1 MEKKIVSSNKVILD
15 KKLNKRNIIITNQ
28 SHIKSFIKN
37 FKLTKNEQTSNKSE
51 MNYYTKTESNINK
64 QKKCNNNIYKEIK
77 DNNIKKLNKIKEK
90 EKEKIF
96 VTNNSL
102 NKSEIKSNNK
112 TDTKFGNIRVNKINF
127 NINDG
132 KNKMDLYTNSNTNYR
147 QINYI
152 HLKNK
157 KNKNS
162 DSNNLRNITNEY
174 SENKDESDIQ
184 SNKNIKKSLLYNFSN
199 ELICKYNNRTAI
211 VRKRIGKE
219 EPSKKQIKFKDMK
232 TFLAHIEIFMSL
244 YLKKIFNYFLQK
256 IQIYDKPKENP
267 GIFNNNS
274 YHLRPIVNV
283 NNSHCSLYCSIN
295 VNQDKLINTL
305 LNNKH
310 FSSFSQ
316 NTNTPINKKKQN
328 KIENNIEI
336 KSNDNNIIKRNR
348 NFPINSIGINLKTEN
363 SPRINN
369 KFNIISKKNSNEDI
383 NNEKIFDKNDS
394 NNNIK
399 ISPIK
404 ELNINL
410 GQLNFFKFS
419 LNKQNEINNNKYENN
434 INSKTNLLNKIK
446 SCKENLYQINFKKNK
461 LQTIKSAKNDIYIKP
476 KETQQKKPIKEI
488 KIQNKL
494 SPKNNYLN
502 INSYN
507 TFHKINNK
515 ISKRNCHNE
524 DNIIKKIY
532 IKRGN
537 QMNNNFDY
545 STFSHYNSTFI
556 NYKADNEKNIN
567 DVLLI
572 KEIQTLDKR
581 IFINIKY
588 IQINKNNNINRF
600 RKKFYNG
607 EKVQIVRLYSISINN
622 NKISLNKELYENLKM
637 YNLNNYKD
645 IADYCFFDNYK
656 NKNMKNLVNL
666 INKIKII
673 IFKKILRILSKA
685 YSKKSII
692 KTLLIK
698 NYKKNIKRFFLRFI
712 KNTLIQKDKNHKVI
726 YHKINYND
734 DFNTNNRFQ
743 TPKNIDR
750 FKKINNTKSYNLTY
764 KNSNNQ
770 INFSKILIDKHTPKE
785 SFSNFKK

>member
-64 QKKCNNNIYKEIK
+64 QKKCTNNIYKEIK

-96 VTNNSL
+96 VNNNSL

-127 NINDG
+127 DINDG
-132 KNKMDLYTNSNTNYR
+132 KNKMDPYTNSNTNYR

-162 DSNNLRNITNEY
+162 DSNNLRNITNDI

-256 IQIYDKPKENP
+256 IQIYEKPKENP

-305 LNNKH
+305 LNNKN

-369 KFNIISKKNSNEDI
+369 KFNIISKKNSNED

-419 LNKQNEINNNKYENN
+419 LNKQNEINNNKFENN
-434 INSKTNLLNKIK
+434 INSKSNLLNKIK

-494 SPKNNYLN
+494 TTKNNYLN
-502 INSYN
+502 NNSYN
-507 TFHKINNK
+507 NFHKINNK

-645 IADYCFFDNYK
+645 IADYCFFDNDK
-656 NKNMKNLVNL
+656 NKNLKNLVNL

>member
-64 QKKCNNNIYKEIK
+64 QKKCTNNISKEIK

-127 NINDG
+127 DINDG

-162 DSNNLRNITNEY
+162 DSNNLRNITNDI

-369 KFNIISKKNSNEDI
+369 KFNIISKKNSNED

-419 LNKQNEINNNKYENN
+419 LNKQNEINNNKFENN
-434 INSKTNLLNKIK
+434 ISSRTNLLNKIK

-494 SPKNNYLN
+494 TTKNNYLN
-502 INSYN
+502 NNSYN
-507 TFHKINNK
+507 NFHKINNK

-645 IADYCFFDNYK
+645 IADYCFFDNDK
-656 NKNMKNLVNL
+656 NKNLKNLVNL

>member
-64 QKKCNNNIYKEIK
+64 QKKCTNNIYKEIK

-96 VTNNSL
+96 VNNNSL

-127 NINDG
+127 DINDG
-132 KNKMDLYTNSNTNYR
+132 KNKMDLHANSNTNYR

-219 EPSKKQIKFKDMK
+219 ESSKKQIKFKDMK

-305 LNNKH
+305 LNNKN

-369 KFNIISKKNSNEDI
+369 KFNIISKKNSNED

-419 LNKQNEINNNKYENN
+419 LNKQNEINNNKFENN
-434 INSKTNLLNKIK
+434 ISSRTNLLNKIK

-494 SPKNNYLN
+494 TTKNNYLN

-507 TFHKINNK
+507 NFHKINNK

-645 IADYCFFDNYK
+645 IADYCFFDNDK
-656 NKNMKNLVNL
+656 NKNLKNLVNL

>member
-64 QKKCNNNIYKEIK
+64 QKKCTNNISKEIK

-96 VTNNSL
+96 VNNNSL

-127 NINDG
+127 DINDG

-162 DSNNLRNITNEY
+162 DSNNLKNITNEY

-219 EPSKKQIKFKDMK
+219 ESSKKQIKFKDMK

-256 IQIYDKPKENP
+256 IQIYEKPKENP

-305 LNNKH
+305 LNNKN

-348 NFPINSIGINLKTEN
+348 NSPINSIGINLKTEN

-369 KFNIISKKNSNEDI
+369 KFNIISKKNSNED

-419 LNKQNEINNNKYENN
+419 LNKQNEINNNKFENN
-434 INSKTNLLNKIK
+434 ISSRTNLLNKIK

-494 SPKNNYLN
+494 TTKNNYLN

-645 IADYCFFDNYK
+645 IADYCFFDNDK
-656 NKNMKNLVNL
+656 NKNLKNLVNL

-673 IFKKILRILSKA
+673 IFKKILKILSKA

>member
-64 QKKCNNNIYKEIK
+64 QKKCTNNIYKEIK

-96 VTNNSL
+96 VNNNSL

-127 NINDG
+127 DINDG

-369 KFNIISKKNSNEDI
+369 KFNIISKKNSNED

-419 LNKQNEINNNKYENN
+419 LNKQNEINNNKFENN

-494 SPKNNYLN
+494 TTKNNYLN

-507 TFHKINNK
+507 NFHKINNK

-622 NKISLNKELYENLKM
+622 NQISLNKELYENLKM

-645 IADYCFFDNYK
+645 IADYCFFDNDK
-656 NKNMKNLVNL
+656 NKNLKNLVNL

>member
-1 MEKKIVSSNKVILD
+1 MEKKIVPSNKVILD

-64 QKKCNNNIYKEIK
+64 QKKCTNNISKEIK

-96 VTNNSL
+96 VNNNSL

-127 NINDG
+127 DINDG

-219 EPSKKQIKFKDMK
+219 ESSKKQIKFKDMK

-256 IQIYDKPKENP
+256 IQIYEKPKENP

-348 NFPINSIGINLKTEN
+348 NSPINSIGINLKTEN

-369 KFNIISKKNSNEDI
+369 KFNIISKKNSNED

-494 SPKNNYLN
+494 TTKNNYLN

-507 TFHKINNK
+507 NFHKINNK

-622 NKISLNKELYENLKM
+622 NKICLNKELYENLKM

-645 IADYCFFDNYK
+645 IADYCFFDNDK
-656 NKNMKNLVNL
+656 NKNLKNLVNL

-692 KTLLIK
+692 KTLLNK

>member
-64 QKKCNNNIYKEIK
+64 QKKCTNNIYKEIK

-96 VTNNSL
+96 VNNNSL

-127 NINDG
+127 DINDG

-162 DSNNLRNITNEY
+162 DSNNLKNITNEY

-219 EPSKKQIKFKDMK
+219 ESSKKQIKFKDMK

-256 IQIYDKPKENP
+256 IQIYEKPKENP

-305 LNNKH
+305 LNNKN

-369 KFNIISKKNSNEDI
+369 KFNIISKKNSNED

-419 LNKQNEINNNKYENN
+419 LNKQNEINNNKFENN
-434 INSKTNLLNKIK
+434 ISSRTNLLNKIK

-494 SPKNNYLN
+494 TTKNNYLN

-507 TFHKINNK
+507 NFHKINNK

-645 IADYCFFDNYK
+645 IADYCFFDNDK
-656 NKNMKNLVNL
+656 NKNLKNLVNL

>member
-64 QKKCNNNIYKEIK
+64 QKKCTNNIYKEIK

-96 VTNNSL
+96 VNNNSL

-127 NINDG
+127 DINDG
-132 KNKMDLYTNSNTNYR
+132 KNKMDIYTNSNTNYR

-305 LNNKH
+305 LNNKN

-369 KFNIISKKNSNEDI
+369 KFNIISKKNSNED

-419 LNKQNEINNNKYENN
+419 LNKQNEINNNKFENN
-434 INSKTNLLNKIK
+434 ISSRTNLLNKIK

-494 SPKNNYLN
+494 TTKNNYLN

-507 TFHKINNK
+507 NFHKINNK

-645 IADYCFFDNYK
+645 IADYCFFDNDK
-656 NKNMKNLVNL
+656 NKNLKNLVNL

>member
-64 QKKCNNNIYKEIK
+64 QKKCTNNIYKEIK

-96 VTNNSL
+96 VNNNSL

-127 NINDG
+127 DINDG

-256 IQIYDKPKENP
+256 IQIYEKPKENP

-316 NTNTPINKKKQN
+316 NINTPINKKKQN

-369 KFNIISKKNSNEDI
+369 KFNIISKKNSNED

-419 LNKQNEINNNKYENN
+419 LNKQNEINNNKFENN
-434 INSKTNLLNKIK
+434 ISSRTNLLNKIK

-494 SPKNNYLN
+494 TTKNNYLN
-502 INSYN
+502 NNSYN
-507 TFHKINNK
+507 NFHKINNK

-645 IADYCFFDNYK
+645 IADYCFFDNDK
-656 NKNMKNLVNL
+656 NKNLKNLVNL

>member
-64 QKKCNNNIYKEIK
+64 QKKCTNNIYKEIK

-96 VTNNSL
+96 VNNNSL

-112 TDTKFGNIRVNKINF
+112 TDNKFGNIRVNKINF
-127 NINDG
+127 DINDG

-219 EPSKKQIKFKDMK
+219 ESSKKQIKFKDMK

-256 IQIYDKPKENP
+256 IQIYEKPKENP

-305 LNNKH
+305 LNNKN

-369 KFNIISKKNSNEDI
+369 KFNIISKKNSNED

-419 LNKQNEINNNKYENN
+419 LNKQNEINNNKFENN
-434 INSKTNLLNKIK
+434 ISSRTNLLNKIK

-494 SPKNNYLN
+494 TTKNNYLN

-507 TFHKINNK
+507 NFHKINNK

-645 IADYCFFDNYK
+645 IADYCFFDNDK
-656 NKNMKNLVNL
+656 NKNLKNLVNL

-673 IFKKILRILSKA
+673 IFKKILKILSKA

>member
-64 QKKCNNNIYKEIK
+64 QKKCTNNIYKEIK

-96 VTNNSL
+96 VNNNSL

-127 NINDG
+127 DINDG

-162 DSNNLRNITNEY
+162 EGNNLKNITNEY

-305 LNNKH
+305 LNNKD

-369 KFNIISKKNSNEDI
+369 KFNIISKKNSNED

-419 LNKQNEINNNKYENN
+419 LNKQNEINNNKFENN
-434 INSKTNLLNKIK
+434 ISSRTNLLNKIK

-494 SPKNNYLN
+494 TTKNNYLN

-507 TFHKINNK
+507 NFHKINNK

-645 IADYCFFDNYK
+645 IADYCFFDNDK
-656 NKNMKNLVNL
+656 NKNLKNLVNL

>member
-64 QKKCNNNIYKEIK
+64 QKKCTNNIYKEIK

-127 NINDG
+127 DINDG
-132 KNKMDLYTNSNTNYR
+132 KNKMDPYTNSNTNYR

-162 DSNNLRNITNEY
+162 DSNNLKNITNEY

-369 KFNIISKKNSNEDI
+369 KFNIISKKNSNED

-419 LNKQNEINNNKYENN
+419 LNKQNEINNNKFENN
-434 INSKTNLLNKIK
+434 ISSRTNLLNKIK

-494 SPKNNYLN
+494 TTKNNYLN

-645 IADYCFFDNYK
+645 IADYCFFDNDK
-656 NKNMKNLVNL
+656 NKNLKNLVNL

>member
-1 MEKKIVSSNKVILD
+1 MEKKIVPSNKVILD

-64 QKKCNNNIYKEIK
+64 QKKCTNNISKEIK

-112 TDTKFGNIRVNKINF
+112 TDNKFGNIRVNKINF
-127 NINDG
+127 DINDG

-162 DSNNLRNITNEY
+162 DSNNLKNITNEY

-305 LNNKH
+305 LNNKN

-369 KFNIISKKNSNEDI
+369 KFNIISKKNSNED

-419 LNKQNEINNNKYENN
+419 LNKQNEINNNKFENN
-434 INSKTNLLNKIK
+434 ISSRTNLLNKIK

-494 SPKNNYLN
+494 TTKNNYLN

-507 TFHKINNK
+507 NFHKINNK

-588 IQINKNNNINRF
+588 IQINKNSNINRF

-645 IADYCFFDNYK
+645 IADYCFFDNDK
-656 NKNMKNLVNL
+656 NKNLKNLVNL

>member
-64 QKKCNNNIYKEIK
+64 QKKCTNNIYKEIK

-96 VTNNSL
+96 VNNNSL

-127 NINDG
+127 DINDG

-162 DSNNLRNITNEY
+162 DSNNLKNITNEY

-219 EPSKKQIKFKDMK
+219 ESSKKQIKFKDMK

-256 IQIYDKPKENP
+256 IQIYEKPKENP

-369 KFNIISKKNSNEDI
+369 KFNIISKKNSNED

-419 LNKQNEINNNKYENN
+419 LNKQNEINNNKFENN
-434 INSKTNLLNKIK
+434 ISSRTNLLNKIK

-494 SPKNNYLN
+494 TTKNNYLN

-507 TFHKINNK
+507 NFHKINNK

-645 IADYCFFDNYK
+645 IADYCFFDNDK
-656 NKNMKNLVNL
+656 NKNLKNLVNL

-673 IFKKILRILSKA
+673 IFKKILKILSKA

>member
-1 MEKKIVSSNKVILD
+1 MEKKIVPSNKVILD

-64 QKKCNNNIYKEIK
+64 QKKCTNNISKEIK

-96 VTNNSL
+96 VNNNSL

-127 NINDG
+127 DINDG

-162 DSNNLRNITNEY
+162 DSNNLKNITNEY

-256 IQIYDKPKENP
+256 IQIYEKPKENP

-369 KFNIISKKNSNEDI
+369 KFNIISKKNSNED

-419 LNKQNEINNNKYENN
+419 LNKQNEINNNKFENN
-434 INSKTNLLNKIK
+434 ISSRTNLLNKIK
-446 SCKENLYQINFKKNK
+446 SCLYQINFKKNK

-494 SPKNNYLN
+494 STKNNYLN

-515 ISKRNCHNE
+515 ISKRNCYNE

-645 IADYCFFDNYK
+645 IADYCFFDNDK
-656 NKNMKNLVNL
+656 NKNLKNLVNL

-673 IFKKILRILSKA
+673 IFMKILRILSKA

>member
-51 MNYYTKTESNINK
+51 MNYDTKTESNINK
-64 QKKCNNNIYKEIK
+64 QKKCTNNIYKEIK

-96 VTNNSL
+96 VNNNSL

-127 NINDG
+127 DINDG

-256 IQIYDKPKENP
+256 IQIYEKPKENP

-305 LNNKH
+305 LNNKN

-369 KFNIISKKNSNEDI
+369 KFNIISKKNSNED

-419 LNKQNEINNNKYENN
+419 LNKQNEINNNKFENN
-434 INSKTNLLNKIK
+434 ISSRTNLLNKIK

-494 SPKNNYLN
+494 TTKNNYLN

-507 TFHKINNK
+507 NFHKINNK

-645 IADYCFFDNYK
+645 IADYCFFDNDK
-656 NKNMKNLVNL
+656 NKNLKNLVNL

>member
-1 MEKKIVSSNKVILD
+1 MEKKIVPSNKVILD

-64 QKKCNNNIYKEIK
+64 QKKCTNNISKEIK

-127 NINDG
+127 DINDG

-162 DSNNLRNITNEY
+162 DSNNLKNITNEY

-256 IQIYDKPKENP
+256 IQIYEKPKENP

-369 KFNIISKKNSNEDI
+369 KFNIISKKNSNED

-419 LNKQNEINNNKYENN
+419 LNKQNEINNNKFENN

-494 SPKNNYLN
+494 TTKNNYLN

-507 TFHKINNK
+507 NFHKINNK
-515 ISKRNCHNE
+515 ISKRNCYNE

-622 NKISLNKELYENLKM
+622 NQISLNKELYENLKM

-645 IADYCFFDNYK
+645 IADYCFFDNDK
-656 NKNMKNLVNL
+656 NKNLKNLVNL

-673 IFKKILRILSKA
+673 IFMKILRILSKA

>member
-15 KKLNKRNIIITNQ
+15 KKLNKKNIIITNQ

-51 MNYYTKTESNINK
+51 MNYYTKTENNINK
-64 QKKCNNNIYKEIK
+64 QKKCTNNIYKEIK

-127 NINDG
+127 DINDG
-132 KNKMDLYTNSNTNYR
+132 KNIMDLYTNSNTNYR

-219 EPSKKQIKFKDMK
+219 EPSKKQIKFKDIK

-369 KFNIISKKNSNEDI
+369 KFNIISKKNSNED

-419 LNKQNEINNNKYENN
+419 LNKQNEINNNKFENN

-494 SPKNNYLN
+494 STKNNYLN

-622 NKISLNKELYENLKM
+622 NQISLNKELYENLKM

-645 IADYCFFDNYK
+645 IADYCFFDNDK
-656 NKNMKNLVNL
+656 NKNLKNLVNL

-750 FKKINNTKSYNLTY
+750 FKKINITKSYNLTY

>member
-64 QKKCNNNIYKEIK
+64 QKKCTNNIYKEIK

-96 VTNNSL
+96 VNNNSL

-127 NINDG
+127 DINDG
-132 KNKMDLYTNSNTNYR
+132 KNKMDPYTNSNTNYR

-162 DSNNLRNITNEY
+162 EGNNLKNITNDI

-219 EPSKKQIKFKDMK
+219 ESSKKQIKFKDMK

-369 KFNIISKKNSNEDI
+369 KFNIISKKNSNED

-419 LNKQNEINNNKYENN
+419 LNKQNEINNNKFENN
-434 INSKTNLLNKIK
+434 ISSRTNLLNKIK

-494 SPKNNYLN
+494 TTKNNYLN

-645 IADYCFFDNYK
+645 IADYCFFDNDK
-656 NKNMKNLVNL
+656 NKNLKNLVNL

-673 IFKKILRILSKA
+673 IFKKILKILSKA

>member
-64 QKKCNNNIYKEIK
+64 QKKCTNNIYKEIK

-96 VTNNSL
+96 VNNNSL

-127 NINDG
+127 DINDG
-132 KNKMDLYTNSNTNYR
+132 KNKMDPYTNSNTNYR

-162 DSNNLRNITNEY
+162 DSNNLRNITNDI

-219 EPSKKQIKFKDMK
+219 ESSKKQIKFKDMK

-256 IQIYDKPKENP
+256 IQIYEKPKENP

-274 YHLRPIVNV
+274 YQLRPIVNV

-305 LNNKH
+305 LNNKN

-369 KFNIISKKNSNEDI
+369 KFNIISKKNSNED

-419 LNKQNEINNNKYENN
+419 LNKQNEINNNKFENN
-434 INSKTNLLNKIK
+434 ISSRTNLLNKIK

-494 SPKNNYLN
+494 TTKNNYLN

-507 TFHKINNK
+507 NFHKINNK

-645 IADYCFFDNYK
+645 IADYCFFDNDK
-656 NKNMKNLVNL
+656 NKNLKNLVNL

>member
-1 MEKKIVSSNKVILD
+1 
-15 KKLNKRNIIITNQ
+15 
-28 SHIKSFIKN
+28 
-37 FKLTKNEQTSNKSE
+37 

-96 VTNNSL
+96 VNNNSL

-112 TDTKFGNIRVNKINF
+112 TDNKFGNIRVNKINF
-127 NINDG
+127 DINDG

-162 DSNNLRNITNEY
+162 DSNNLKNITNEY

-305 LNNKH
+305 LNNKN

-316 NTNTPINKKKQN
+316 NTNTPINKKKEN
-328 KIENNIEI
+328 KIGNNIEI

-369 KFNIISKKNSNEDI
+369 KFNIISKKNSNED

-419 LNKQNEINNNKYENN
+419 LNKQNEINNNKFENN
-434 INSKTNLLNKIK
+434 INSKTNLFNKIK

-494 SPKNNYLN
+494 STKNNYLN

-645 IADYCFFDNYK
+645 IADYCFFDNDK
-656 NKNMKNLVNL
+656 NKNLKNLVNL

>member
-64 QKKCNNNIYKEIK
+64 QKKCTNNISKEIK

-96 VTNNSL
+96 VNNNSL

-127 NINDG
+127 DINDG

-219 EPSKKQIKFKDMK
+219 ESSKKQIKFKDMK

-369 KFNIISKKNSNEDI
+369 KFNIISKKNSNED

-419 LNKQNEINNNKYENN
+419 LNKQNEINNNKFENN
-434 INSKTNLLNKIK
+434 ISSRTNLLNKIK

-494 SPKNNYLN
+494 TTKNNYLN

-507 TFHKINNK
+507 NFHKINNK

-645 IADYCFFDNYK
+645 IADYCFFDNDK
-656 NKNMKNLVNL
+656 NKNLKNLVNL

>member
-64 QKKCNNNIYKEIK
+64 QKKCTNNIYKEIK

-96 VTNNSL
+96 VNNNSL

-112 TDTKFGNIRVNKINF
+112 TDNKFGNIRVNKINF
-127 NINDG
+127 DINDG

-232 TFLAHIEIFMSL
+232 TFIAHIEIFMSL

-369 KFNIISKKNSNEDI
+369 KYNIISKKNSNED

-419 LNKQNEINNNKYENN
+419 LNKQNEINNNKFENN
-434 INSKTNLLNKIK
+434 ISSRTNLLNKIK

-494 SPKNNYLN
+494 TTKNNYLN

-507 TFHKINNK
+507 NFHKINNK

-537 QMNNNFDY
+537 QVNNNFDY

-622 NKISLNKELYENLKM
+622 NQISLNKELYENLKM

-645 IADYCFFDNYK
+645 IADYCFFDNDK
-656 NKNMKNLVNL
+656 NKNLKNLVNL

-673 IFKKILRILSKA
+673 IFKKILRLLSKA

-750 FKKINNTKSYNLTY
+750 FKKINITKSYNLTY

>member
-64 QKKCNNNIYKEIK
+64 QKKCTNNISKEIK

-96 VTNNSL
+96 VNNNSL

-112 TDTKFGNIRVNKINF
+112 TDNKFGNIRVNKINF
-127 NINDG
+127 DINDG

-162 DSNNLRNITNEY
+162 DSNNLKNITNEY

-369 KFNIISKKNSNEDI
+369 KFNIISKKNSNED

-419 LNKQNEINNNKYENN
+419 LNKQNEINNNKFENN
-434 INSKTNLLNKIK
+434 ISSRTNLLNKIK

-494 SPKNNYLN
+494 TTKNNYLN

-507 TFHKINNK
+507 NFHKINNK

-645 IADYCFFDNYK
+645 IADYCFFDNDK
-656 NKNMKNLVNL
+656 NKNLKNLVNL

>member
-64 QKKCNNNIYKEIK
+64 QKKCTNNIYKEIK

-127 NINDG
+127 DINDG
-132 KNKMDLYTNSNTNYR
+132 KNKMDPYTNSNTNYR

-162 DSNNLRNITNEY
+162 EGNNLKNITNDI

-219 EPSKKQIKFKDMK
+219 ESSKKQIKFKDMK

-256 IQIYDKPKENP
+256 IQIYEKPKENP

-305 LNNKH
+305 LNNKN

-369 KFNIISKKNSNEDI
+369 KFNIISKKNSNED

-419 LNKQNEINNNKYENN
+419 LNKQNEINNNKFENN
-434 INSKTNLLNKIK
+434 ISSRTNLLNKIK

-494 SPKNNYLN
+494 TTKNNYLN
-502 INSYN
+502 NNSYN
-507 TFHKINNK
+507 NFHKINNK

-645 IADYCFFDNYK
+645 IADYCFFDNDK
-656 NKNMKNLVNL
+656 NKNLKNLVNL

-673 IFKKILRILSKA
+673 IFKKILKILSKA

>member
-64 QKKCNNNIYKEIK
+64 QKKCTNNIYKEIK

-96 VTNNSL
+96 VNNNSL

-127 NINDG
+127 DINDG
-132 KNKMDLYTNSNTNYR
+132 KNKMDIYTNSNTNYR

-162 DSNNLRNITNEY
+162 EGNNLKNITNEY

-267 GIFNNNS
+267 GIYNNNS

-316 NTNTPINKKKQN
+316 NINTPINKKKQN

-369 KFNIISKKNSNEDI
+369 KFNIISKKNSNED

-419 LNKQNEINNNKYENN
+419 LNKQNEINNNKFENN
-434 INSKTNLLNKIK
+434 INSKSNLLNKIK

-494 SPKNNYLN
+494 TTKNNYLN

-507 TFHKINNK
+507 NFHKINNK

-622 NKISLNKELYENLKM
+622 NQISLNKELYENLKM

-645 IADYCFFDNYK
+645 IADYCFFDNDK
-656 NKNMKNLVNL
+656 NKNLKNLVNL

-673 IFKKILRILSKA
+673 IFKKILRLLSKA

-712 KNTLIQKDKNHKVI
+712 KNTLIQKDKNQKVI

>member
-64 QKKCNNNIYKEIK
+64 QKKCTNNIYKEIK

-96 VTNNSL
+96 VNNNSL

-127 NINDG
+127 DINDG

-162 DSNNLRNITNEY
+162 DSNNLKNITNDI

-256 IQIYDKPKENP
+256 IQIYEKPKENP

-274 YHLRPIVNV
+274 YQLRPIVNV

-305 LNNKH
+305 LNNKN

-369 KFNIISKKNSNEDI
+369 KFNIISKKNSNED

-419 LNKQNEINNNKYENN
+419 LNKQNEINNNKFENN
-434 INSKTNLLNKIK
+434 ISSRTNLLNKIK

-494 SPKNNYLN
+494 TTKNNYLN

-507 TFHKINNK
+507 NFHKINNK

-645 IADYCFFDNYK
+645 IADYCFFDNDK
-656 NKNMKNLVNL
+656 NKNLKNLVNL

>member
-1 MEKKIVSSNKVILD
+1 MEKKIVPSNKVILD

-37 FKLTKNEQTSNKSE
+37 FKLTKNEQTSNKPE

-64 QKKCNNNIYKEIK
+64 QKKYNNNISKEIK

-96 VTNNSL
+96 VNNNSL

-127 NINDG
+127 DINDG
-132 KNKMDLYTNSNTNYR
+132 NSNTNYR

-162 DSNNLRNITNEY
+162 DSNNLRNITNDI

-305 LNNKH
+305 LNNKN

-369 KFNIISKKNSNEDI
+369 KFNIISKKNSNED

-419 LNKQNEINNNKYENN
+419 LNKQNEINNNKFENN
-434 INSKTNLLNKIK
+434 ISSRTNLLNKIK

-494 SPKNNYLN
+494 STKNNYLN

-507 TFHKINNK
+507 NFHKINNK

-645 IADYCFFDNYK
+645 IADYCFFDNDK
-656 NKNMKNLVNL
+656 NKNLKNLVNL

>member
-64 QKKCNNNIYKEIK
+64 QKKCTNNIYKEIK

-127 NINDG
+127 DINDG

-162 DSNNLRNITNEY
+162 DSNNLKNITNEY

-369 KFNIISKKNSNEDI
+369 KFNIISKKNSNED

-419 LNKQNEINNNKYENN
+419 LNKQNEINNNKFENN
-434 INSKTNLLNKIK
+434 ISSRTNLLNKIK

-494 SPKNNYLN
+494 TTKNNYLN

-507 TFHKINNK
+507 NFHKINNK

-645 IADYCFFDNYK
+645 IADYCFFDNDK
-656 NKNMKNLVNL
+656 NKNLKNLVNL

>member
-64 QKKCNNNIYKEIK
+64 QKKCTNNIYKEIK

-96 VTNNSL
+96 VNNNSL

-127 NINDG
+127 DINDG

-162 DSNNLRNITNEY
+162 DSNNLRNITNDI

-305 LNNKH
+305 LNNKN

-369 KFNIISKKNSNEDI
+369 KFNIISKKNSNED

-419 LNKQNEINNNKYENN
+419 LNKQNEINNNKFENN
-434 INSKTNLLNKIK
+434 ISSRTNLLNKIK

-494 SPKNNYLN
+494 TTKNNYLN

-507 TFHKINNK
+507 NFHKINNK

-645 IADYCFFDNYK
+645 IADYCFFDNDKSK
-656 NKNMKNLVNL
+656 NLKNLVNL

>member
-28 SHIKSFIKN
+28 SHIKSFVKN

-96 VTNNSL
+96 VNNNSL

-112 TDTKFGNIRVNKINF
+112 TDNKFGNIRVNKINF
-127 NINDG
+127 DINDG
-132 KNKMDLYTNSNTNYR
+132 KNKMDPYTNSNTNYR

-219 EPSKKQIKFKDMK
+219 ESSKKQIKFKDMK

-256 IQIYDKPKENP
+256 IQIYEKPKENP

-305 LNNKH
+305 LNNKN

-328 KIENNIEI
+328 KIEDNIEI

-369 KFNIISKKNSNEDI
+369 KFNIISKKNSNED

-419 LNKQNEINNNKYENN
+419 LNKQNEINNNKFENN

-494 SPKNNYLN
+494 TTKNNSLN

-507 TFHKINNK
+507 NFHKINNK

-622 NKISLNKELYENLKM
+622 NQISLNKELYENLKM

-645 IADYCFFDNYK
+645 IADYCFFDNDK
-656 NKNMKNLVNL
+656 NKNLKNLVNL

>member
-64 QKKCNNNIYKEIK
+64 QKKCTNNIYKEIK

-96 VTNNSL
+96 VNNNSL

-127 NINDG
+127 DINDG

-219 EPSKKQIKFKDMK
+219 ESSKKQIKFKDMK

-348 NFPINSIGINLKTEN
+348 NSPINSIGINLKTEN

-369 KFNIISKKNSNEDI
+369 KFNIISKKNSNED

-419 LNKQNEINNNKYENN
+419 LNKQNEINNNKFENN
-434 INSKTNLLNKIK
+434 INSKSNLLNKIK

-494 SPKNNYLN
+494 TTKNNYLN

-622 NKISLNKELYENLKM
+622 NQISLNKELYENLKM

-645 IADYCFFDNYK
+645 IADYCFFDNDK
-656 NKNMKNLVNL
+656 NKNLKNLVNL

>member
-64 QKKCNNNIYKEIK
+64 QKKCTNNIYKEIK

-96 VTNNSL
+96 VNNNSL

-127 NINDG
+127 DINDG

-162 DSNNLRNITNEY
+162 DSNNLRNITNDI
-174 SENKDESDIQ
+174 SENKDESDIK

-305 LNNKH
+305 LNNKN

-369 KFNIISKKNSNEDI
+369 KFNIISKKNSNED

-419 LNKQNEINNNKYENN
+419 LNKQNEINNNKFENN
-434 INSKTNLLNKIK
+434 ISSRTNLLNKIK

-494 SPKNNYLN
+494 TPKNNYLN

-588 IQINKNNNINRF
+588 IQINKNSNINRF

-645 IADYCFFDNYK
+645 IADYCFFDNDK
-656 NKNMKNLVNL
+656 NKNLKNLVNL

-673 IFKKILRILSKA
+673 IFKKILKILSKA

>member
-15 KKLNKRNIIITNQ
+15 EKLNKRNIIITNQ

-64 QKKCNNNIYKEIK
+64 QKKCTNNISKEIK

-96 VTNNSL
+96 VNNNSL

-127 NINDG
+127 DINDG

-162 DSNNLRNITNEY
+162 DSNNLRNITNDI

-256 IQIYDKPKENP
+256 IQIYEKPKENP

-348 NFPINSIGINLKTEN
+348 NSPINSIGINLKTEN

-383 NNEKIFDKNDS
+383 ILIMK
-394 NNNIK
+394 
-399 ISPIK
+399 
-404 ELNINL
+404 
-410 GQLNFFKFS
+410 
-419 LNKQNEINNNKYENN
+419 KY
-434 INSKTNLLNKIK
+434 
-446 SCKENLYQINFKKNK
+446 
-461 LQTIKSAKNDIYIKP
+461 
-476 KETQQKKPIKEI
+476 
-488 KIQNKL
+488 
-494 SPKNNYLN
+494 
-502 INSYN
+502 
-507 TFHKINNK
+507 
-515 ISKRNCHNE
+515 
-524 DNIIKKIY
+524 
-532 IKRGN
+532 
-537 QMNNNFDY
+537 
-545 STFSHYNSTFI
+545 
-556 NYKADNEKNIN
+556 
-567 DVLLI
+567 LI
-572 KEIQTLDKR
+572 KM
-581 IFINIKY
+581 
-588 IQINKNNNINRF
+588 IQI
-600 RKKFYNG
+600 
-607 EKVQIVRLYSISINN
+607 
-622 NKISLNKELYENLKM
+622 
-637 YNLNNYKD
+637 
-645 IADYCFFDNYK
+645 
-656 NKNMKNLVNL
+656 
-666 INKIKII
+666 II
-673 IFKKILRILSKA
+673 
-685 YSKKSII
+685 
-692 KTLLIK
+692 
-698 NYKKNIKRFFLRFI
+698 
-712 KNTLIQKDKNHKVI
+712 
-726 YHKINYND
+726 
-734 DFNTNNRFQ
+734 
-743 TPKNIDR
+743 
-750 FKKINNTKSYNLTY
+750 
-764 KNSNNQ
+764 
-770 INFSKILIDKHTPKE
+770 
-785 SFSNFKK
+785 

>member
-64 QKKCNNNIYKEIK
+64 QKKCTNNIYKEIK

-96 VTNNSL
+96 VNNNSL

-127 NINDG
+127 DINDG
-132 KNKMDLYTNSNTNYR
+132 KNKMDPYTNSNTNYR

-162 DSNNLRNITNEY
+162 DSNNLKNITNDI

-316 NTNTPINKKKQN
+316 NINTPINKKKQN

-348 NFPINSIGINLKTEN
+348 NSPINSIGINLKTEN

-369 KFNIISKKNSNEDI
+369 KFNIISKKNSNED

-419 LNKQNEINNNKYENN
+419 LNKQNEINNNKYEKN

-488 KIQNKL
+488 KIKNKL
-494 SPKNNYLN
+494 STKNNYLN

-588 IQINKNNNINRF
+588 IQINKNSNINRF

-645 IADYCFFDNYK
+645 IADYCFFDNDK
-656 NKNMKNLVNL
+656 NKNLKNLVNL

>member
-64 QKKCNNNIYKEIK
+64 QKKCTNNIYKEIK

-96 VTNNSL
+96 VNNNSL

-127 NINDG
+127 DINDG

-162 DSNNLRNITNEY
+162 DSNNLKNITNEY

-256 IQIYDKPKENP
+256 IQIYEKPKENP

-305 LNNKH
+305 LNNKN

-369 KFNIISKKNSNEDI
+369 KFNIISKKNSNED

-419 LNKQNEINNNKYENN
+419 LNKQNEINNNKFENN
-434 INSKTNLLNKIK
+434 ISSRTNLLNKIK

-494 SPKNNYLN
+494 TTKNNYLN

-507 TFHKINNK
+507 NFHKINNK

-645 IADYCFFDNYK
+645 IADYCFFDNDK
-656 NKNMKNLVNL
+656 NKNLKNLVNL

-673 IFKKILRILSKA
+673 IFKKILKILSKA

>member
-96 VTNNSL
+96 VNNNSL

-127 NINDG
+127 DINDG
-132 KNKMDLYTNSNTNYR
+132 KNKMDLHANSNTNYR

-162 DSNNLRNITNEY
+162 DSNNLRNITNDI

-369 KFNIISKKNSNEDI
+369 KFNIISKKNSNED

-419 LNKQNEINNNKYENN
+419 LNKQNEINNNKFENN
-434 INSKTNLLNKIK
+434 ISSRTNLLNKIK

-494 SPKNNYLN
+494 TPKNNYLN

-507 TFHKINNK
+507 NFHKINNK

-645 IADYCFFDNYK
+645 IADYCFFDNDK
-656 NKNMKNLVNL
+656 NKNLKNLVNL

>member
-64 QKKCNNNIYKEIK
+64 QKKCTNNIYKEIK

-96 VTNNSL
+96 VNNNSL

-127 NINDG
+127 DINDG

-162 DSNNLRNITNEY
+162 DSNNLKNITNEY

-219 EPSKKQIKFKDMK
+219 ESSKKQIKFKDMK

-305 LNNKH
+305 LNNKN

-369 KFNIISKKNSNEDI
+369 KFNIISKKNSNED

-419 LNKQNEINNNKYENN
+419 LNKQNEINNNKFENN
-434 INSKTNLLNKIK
+434 ISSRTNLLNKIK

-494 SPKNNYLN
+494 TTKNNYLN

-507 TFHKINNK
+507 NFHKINNK

-645 IADYCFFDNYK
+645 IADYCFFDNDK
-656 NKNMKNLVNL
+656 NKNLKNLVNL

>member
-64 QKKCNNNIYKEIK
+64 QKKCTNNISKEIK

-127 NINDG
+127 DINDG
-132 KNKMDLYTNSNTNYR
+132 KNKMDLCTNSNTNYR

-369 KFNIISKKNSNEDI
+369 KFNIISKKNSNED

-419 LNKQNEINNNKYENN
+419 LNKQNEINNNKFENN
-434 INSKTNLLNKIK
+434 ISSRTNLLNKIK

-494 SPKNNYLN
+494 TTKNNYLN

-507 TFHKINNK
+507 NFHKINNK

-645 IADYCFFDNYK
+645 IADYCFFDNDK
-656 NKNMKNLVNL
+656 NKNLKNLVNL

-712 KNTLIQKDKNHKVI
+712 KNTLIQKDANHKVI